1 MCIDKKATKKTQF
14 FKLFL
19 LALTNRDTTSS
30 LVVFS
35 CLKFIPLVIIP
46 LKPKPFGG
54 KNMKALFTIAFTIV
68 LTAALLTGCGCTNR
82 NIEKTPEPTVLP
94 TNEEIW
100 NSTETTVNPTV
111 STATDPTRN
120 TTNETLDTIP
130 GTTGDT
136 RSTLDTNPTDD
147 TMASRARRMMPD
159 MR

>member
-1 MCIDKKATKKTQF
+1 
-14 FKLFL
+14 
-19 LALTNRDTTSS
+19 
-30 LVVFS
+30 
-35 CLKFIPLVIIP
+35 
-46 LKPKPFGG
+46 
-54 KNMKALFTIAFTIV
+54 MKALFTIALTIV

-100 NSTETTVNPTV
+100 NSTEATVKTTV

>member
-1 MCIDKKATKKTQF
+1 
-14 FKLFL
+14 
-19 LALTNRDTTSS
+19 
-30 LVVFS
+30 
-35 CLKFIPLVIIP
+35 
-46 LKPKPFGG
+46 
-54 KNMKALFTIAFTIV
+54 MKALFTIALTIV

-159 MR
+159 MQ